1 MAFTN
6 KVVSAEEQETVIQFD
21 RNGDTATIYTTD
33 STVVNKLDKKY
44 ERTRIHRSG
53 KQIPAIE
60 YDVPKNM
67 VSFRTKTSTHAMSE
81 AEKQKRG
88 ARLAE
93 ARKKRR

>member
-6 KVVSAEEQETVIQFD
+6 KVVPVEEQETVIQFD

-53 KQIPAIE
+53 KQISAIE

-67 VSFRTKTSTHAMSE
+67 VSFRTKTSTHTMSE
-81 AEKQKRG
+81 SEKQKRG

-93 ARKKRR
+93 ARKKRS

>member
-33 STVVNKLDKKY
+33 STMVNKLDKKY

-53 KQIPAIE
+53 KQISAIE

-67 VSFRTKTSTHAMSE
+67 VSFRTKNRKLSLTDSQRGNL
-81 AEKQKRG
+81 KQSIGKARRKRS
-88 ARLAE
+88 
-93 ARKKRR
+93 